1 VDGISTQ
8 PIQKITGEYG
18 FTETF
23 FTDAR
28 IPANCIMGEEGQGWR
43 IAMQTLQY
51 ERGAEAGAAGGIA
64 ILSIV
69 MDDLLRMAAEIERE
83 GEPLLK
89 DPVTRDNLI
98 KFMIEEKALQLAE
111 KRIEIPALCR
121 DYPNSIALSGKL
133 RSTEFFRRMRQYA
146 LSLQGAQGSLYVGDP
161 DTIGGGFWQRAY
173 LNNFSTTIGGGT
185 SQVQANIVGEHVL
198 GLPKD

>member
-1 VDGISTQ
+1 
-8 PIQKITGEYG
+8 
-18 FTETF
+18 
-23 FTDAR
+23 
-28 IPANCIMGEEGQGWR
+28 MGEEGQGWR

-51 ERGAEAGAAGGIA
+51 ERGAEAGAAGGIS

-83 GEPLLK
+83 GEPLLQ

-146 LSLQGAQGSLYVGDP
+146 LTLQGAQGSLYVGDQ
-161 DTIGGGFWQRAY
+161 DTYRRRLLAARLLKQLLHHHRWWHQ
-173 LNNFSTTIGGGT
+173 SGT
-185 SQVQANIVGEHVL
+185 GQYYWRTCTWSA
-198 GLPKD
+198 KD